1 MPLVNGS
8 GKATGEVLAD
18 MVSTAGAIGFGA
30 VAMVDI
36 AKDNLNYD
44 CAASRRTARFIEV
57 AGVRDGGV
65 FDAFRFRDGQ
75 ELRYNVREGY

>member
-36 AKDNLNYD
+36 AKDE
-44 CAASRRTARFIEV
+44 IE
-57 AGVRDGGV
+57 
-65 FDAFRFRDGQ
+65 
-75 ELRYNVREGY
+75 L

>member
-18 MVSTAGAIGFGA
+18 MARTAGATGFGA

-36 AKDNLNYD
+36 VKGKLNYD
-44 CAASRRTARFIEV
+44 CVARTDRFIEV
-57 AGVRDGGV
+57 AVRDRTAIRRV
-65 FDAFRFRDGQ
+65 PTSRW
-75 ELRYNVREGY
+75 